1 MTMRGHFD
9 LELQALKNQLVKMAK
24 ASRTQ
29 LENAVK
35 ALYETDLDLA
45 KQIEVEDEKIDQ
57 LDLTINETAILLIAK
72 QQPVASDL
80 RKLIVAIRIST
91 DLERMA
97 DNAKNIA
104 RSTLHLGEDH
114 ELEIDSSLKDMCHV
128 AYKMIDLA
136 IESYLNEDA
145 KLAKELSDLDDSIDK
160 IFGQVL
166 NRMLDMSATNPQKI
180 QHIMQVALCA
190 RYIERFGD
198 HLTNIAESILYLIKG
213 ETFDLNE

>member
-1 MTMRGHFD
+1 KGRKNSMTMRGHFD

-114 ELEIDSSLKDMCHV
+114 ELEIDSSLKDMC
-128 AYKMIDLA
+128 
-136 IESYLNEDA
+136 
-145 KLAKELSDLDDSIDK
+145 
-160 IFGQVL
+160 
-166 NRMLDMSATNPQKI
+166 
-180 QHIMQVALCA
+180 
-190 RYIERFGD
+190 
-198 HLTNIAESILYLIKG
+198 
-213 ETFDLNE
+213 